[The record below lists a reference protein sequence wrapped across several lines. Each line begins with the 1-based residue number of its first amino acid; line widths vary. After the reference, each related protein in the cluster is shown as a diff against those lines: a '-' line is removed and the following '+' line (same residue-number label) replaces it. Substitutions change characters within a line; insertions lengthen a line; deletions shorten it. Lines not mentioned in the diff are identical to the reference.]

1 MTKPGT
7 GRTSPTNPAPIIQ
20 MSKKLISLKRKTSQK
35 LAGWKPALQKEKGRF
50 GKRPLQQ
57 HGFELVA
64 GDGFGGG
71 FVGRSRG
78 DVDRL
83 VGVGEVG
90 RNCFGDVRDGA
101 DLDDR
106 GLRLLE
112 NEFFVD
118 GANLGG
124 FFPRLL

>member
-64 GDGFGGG
+64 GDGCGGG
-71 FVGRSRG
+71 FVGRSR
-78 DVDRL
+78 
-83 VGVGEVG
+83 
-90 RNCFGDVRDGA
+90 FGDVRDGA

-124 FFPRLL
+124 FFPRLLAADAVFFG